1 MLLVTVKISAKAGQ
15 ADALVQLLK
24 EMAVEGRKEVGM
36 LAYDP
41 YRSVED
47 AGTVFMYE
55 VYRDQEALDRHRAN
69 PALEPFR
76 ERLMALLEGAPEVHT
91 WLPTV

>member
-15 ADALVQLLK
+15 ADELVKLLK
-24 EMAVEGRKEVGM
+24 EMAAEGRKEAGM

-55 VYRDQEALDRHRAN
+55 VYRDQEALDQHRAN

-76 ERLMALLEGAPEVHT
+76 ERLVALLAGAPEVHT
-91 WLPTV
+91 WAPSV

>member
-15 ADALVQLLK
+15 ADKLVQLLK
-24 EMAVEGRKEVGM
+24 EMAAEGRKEVGM

-47 AGTVFMYE
+47 ADTVFMYE
-55 VYRDQEALDRHRAN
+55 VYRDQEALDGHRAN
-69 PALEPFR
+69 AVLEPFR

-91 WLPTV
+91 WEPTA

>member
-15 ADALVQLLK
+15 ADKLVQLLK
-24 EMAVEGRKEVGM
+24 EMAAEGRKEVGM

-47 AGTVFMYE
+47 ADTVFMYE
-55 VYRDQEALDRHRAN
+55 VYRDQEALDGHHAN
-69 PALEPFR
+69 AALEPFR
-76 ERLMALLEGAPEVHT
+76 ERLMALLEGAPDVHT
-91 WLPTV
+91 WEPTA